1 MHAPTMQ
8 HEWHRRQAQR
18 SVIALLGLL
27 AVFSHAPA
35 AVVLGAAD
43 GVPRAAIARSINVA
57 PAEQRVEPSSRQ
69 QAPVRYWSVVRAVAD
84 SSARLTL
91 ALHAEARPTVPPARL
106 FLSRFCRP
114 PTV

>member
-35 AVVLGAAD
+35 AVVLGSASGLPGA
-43 GVPRAAIARSINVA
+43 SIVRTIDAA
-57 PAEQRVEPSSRQ
+57 PAAKRAEAVTAQP
-69 QAPVRYWSVVRAVAD
+69 APTRYWSVVRAAAD
-84 SSARLTL
+84 GSARLTL
-91 ALHAEARPTVPPARL
+91 ALHAEARPTVPESRR
-106 FLSRFCRP
+106 FLSRFWRP
-114 PTV
+114 PTI

>member
-35 AVVLGAAD
+35 AVVLGSAGA
-43 GVPRAAIARSINVA
+43 VPGAAIVRTIDAA
-57 PAEQRVEPSSRQ
+57 PAGQRAERTVAQ
-69 QAPVRYWSVVRAVAD
+69 HAPTRYWSALRAVAD
-84 SSARLTL
+84 GSARLRL
-91 ALHAEARPTVPPARL
+91 ALHAEARPTVPECRR
-106 FLSRFCRP
+106 FLSRFLRP
-114 PTV
+114 PTA

>member
-43 GVPRAAIARSINVA
+43 GVPRAAPVA
-57 PAEQRVEPSSRQ
+57 AGGPGENQ
-69 QAPVRYWSVVRAVAD
+69 
-84 SSARLTL
+84 
-91 ALHAEARPTVPPARL
+91 
-106 FLSRFCRP
+106 F
-114 PTV
+114 